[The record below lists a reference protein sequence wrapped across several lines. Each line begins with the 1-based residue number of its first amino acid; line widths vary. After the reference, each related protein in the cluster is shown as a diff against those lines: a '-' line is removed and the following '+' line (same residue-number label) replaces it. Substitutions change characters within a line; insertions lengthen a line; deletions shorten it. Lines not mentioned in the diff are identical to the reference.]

1 MNPDAICS
9 CGSGKQYKLCCGK
22 SPAKI
27 SLKAAS
33 TWFFIGLLVTGIA
46 VVAWFLAN
54 DKNASPAANVPPTNN
69 AAQTVLGLGSNPNI
83 SNPEPGYYDPIKD
96 QYWHTSSGNPHW
108 HRGKPPST
116 SLSSSI
122 ISQPL
127 AVQPDL
133 GSIKAPDIPNPQPWQ
148 YDPITNRHWDP
159 TPGHVHW
166 HPGQAPDDRG
176 P

>member
-1 MNPDAICS
+1 MNPDALCS

-22 SPAKI
+22 SPAMI

-33 TWFFIGLLVTGIA
+33 TWFFIGLLVCGIT
-46 VVAWFLAN
+46 VMAWLMSIDN
-54 DKNASPAANVPPTNN
+54 DDSPAANTPPTNRTN
-69 AAQTVLGLGSNPNI
+69 QPALGLGSNSSI
-83 SNPEPGYYDPIKD
+83 LNPTNWQYDPITD
-96 QYWHTSSGNPHW
+96 RHW
-108 HRGKPPST
+108 HAVGNHWAPGRHQST
-116 SLSSSI
+116 NSPSSI
-122 ISQPL
+122 LSQPL
-127 AVQPDL
+127 AIQPDL

-176 P
+176 Q